1 MGFGPQRI
9 TKKLSSNKPR
19 SQQTSSFFSISNWPP
34 VWGLKDVEL
43 FVKYGKEVVCFEEV
57 SGGKYL

>member
-1 MGFGPQRI
+1 LGHSKEPTDNHQVNEDHN
-9 TKKLSSNKPR
+9 KLHH
-19 SQQTSSFFSISNWPP
+19 FSISNWPP